1 MNVIKAGLGVMK
13 KALPLSFTWKSSEEV
28 PLPREEEGGEGE
40 EEGGEEGEDGEE
52 KDEDMD
58 EDEEQCEGDEDQYD
72 EDDLVITAQSHTPV
86 PRNLVSDNIH
96 VILALSSSATRY
108 YRVPS

>member
-40 EEGGEEGEDGEE
+40 EGGEEGEDGEE
-52 KDEDMD
+52 KDEGMD
-58 EDEEQCEGDEDQYD
+58 EDKEQYEEDEDQYD
-72 EDDLVITAQSHTPV
+72 EDDLIITAQPHTPV

-96 VILALSSSATRY
+96 VIFALPSLATRY

>member
-1 MNVIKAGLGVMK
+1 MK

-40 EEGGEEGEDGEE
+40 EEGGEEGEE

-58 EDEEQCEGDEDQYD
+58 EDEEQYEGDEDQYD
-72 EDDLVITAQSHTPV
+72 EDNLVITAQPHTPV

-96 VILALSSSATRY
+96 VIFALPSLATRY